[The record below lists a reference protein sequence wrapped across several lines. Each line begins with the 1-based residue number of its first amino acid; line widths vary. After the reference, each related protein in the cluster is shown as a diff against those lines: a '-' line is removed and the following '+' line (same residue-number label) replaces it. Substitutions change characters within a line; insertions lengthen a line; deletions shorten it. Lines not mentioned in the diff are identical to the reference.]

1 MLDTI
6 IETTINK
13 FDLPNYLLK
22 KIKSIKYILTK
33 YQAYTQKKNKK
44 QKKNR
49 RKAIFRMI
57 SQKKI
62 LTQPKFAKK
71 TI

>member
-6 IETTINK
+6 IKATINK

-22 KIKSIKYILTK
+22 KIKSIKYMLTK

-44 QKKNR
+44 IGEKQTKSNFQNDKLEKNTNS
-49 RKAIFRMI
+49 A
-57 SQKKI
+57 KI
-62 LTQPKFAKK
+62 C
-71 TI
+71 